1 MNALDWLKH
10 PVLVAI
16 AVPASIAI
24 LVLGLVL
31 APWLLARVPEDYF
44 VREPRPSQPDASV
57 GHKALVALRAVAGG
71 LLILLGIAMLVLP
84 GQGVLTM
91 MAGLALLPF
100 PGKRALELKLMRNRS
115 VRKLVTAIRRKAG
128 KPPLRLEAH

>member
-1 MNALDWLKH
+1 MGAFDWLKH
-10 PVLVAI
+10 PALIAI

-24 LVLGLVL
+24 LVLGVVL
-31 APWLLARVPEDYF
+31 GPWLLARMPEDYF
-44 VREPRPSQPDASV
+44 VREEAPRAHDGSL

-71 LLILLGIAMLVLP
+71 LLIALGIAMLVLP

-100 PGKRALELKLMRNRS
+100 PGKRALELKLMRTRG

-128 KPPLRLEAH
+128 KPPLQLDAR